1 MHEWYFRNLS
11 NCCKHKYDPDNFTN
25 FLICNFWRVFVI
37 WNYCAAQRCHRWAC
51 HVTKMKNSHAQWK
64 GARVLASNVTR
75 AMQHITKLNQR
86 KNMQVRFYNNH
97 SLETRAHGNKTPNME
112 SCFPRYFSRFFFL
125 SLRSWKRNFLVLQ
138 NRLFLSLRVEKEMII
153 IIG

>member
-1 MHEWYFRNLS
+1 MFSRIFPKSISTDLHNLRLRWLYALHFRNLS

-112 SCFPRYFSRFFFL
+112 SCFPRYFSRFFF
-125 SLRSWKRNFLVLQ
+125 SVWE
-138 NRLFLSLRVEKEMII
+138 VEKETS
-153 IIG
+153 